1 MNKYLRGALLVVT
14 VLFVCGCASESVEY
28 NHLNIP
34 LVDLQT
40 SAHLNMPIRSQR
52 VSSNGREFYSDYFKI
67 GRNGRF
73 QPAENDAVRYQ
84 ARAKILGD
92 ERPYD
97 LIVKVAVEKRDNSGN
112 YATVRYDKGMA
123 MIILRRIQKT
133 LHERREH
140 HGNID
145 DFRAF

>member
-1 MNKYLRGALLVVT
+1 MNKYALAALMFSVFV
-14 VLFVCGCASESVEY
+14 VCGCASESVEY

-40 SAHLNMPIRSQR
+40 AAHLDMPIRSRR
-52 VSSNGREFYSDYFKI
+52 VSTNGREFYSDYFKI

-73 QPAENDAVRYQ
+73 QQAENDTVRYQ

-97 LIVKVAVEKRDNSGN
+97 LIIMVAVEERDSSGN
-112 YATVRYDKGMA
+112 YATVRYDKAMA
-123 MIILRRIQKT
+123 MVILRRIQKT